1 MNNQAK
7 LAEVLAEWGFNI
19 AKGVLPSIKVPQN
32 STIGGMMTMLGIN
45 PSTYSIYN
53 ELGFLV
59 EPSIRAFI
67 APMVA
72 RYAAQL
78 PDEQIPEIAMM
89 YATAFRK
96 RAAERGFVDV
106 FGVQIGESTFERLQE
121 LIIKKFENDE
131 RVNETIRGT
140 VRNDGSLERPNEDA
154 DLRPSRAMGVPQD
167 RREQPFDGAD
177 VARPSRAG
185 DVE

>member
-121 LIIKKFENDE
+121 LIIKKFEKDE
-131 RVNETIRGT
+131 RVNETIRGI
-140 VRNDGSLERPNEDA
+140 VRNDGNLERPNEDA
-154 DLRPSRAMGVPQD
+154 DLRPSRAMGIPQD

-177 VARPSRAG
+177 VARPFGASN
-185 DVE
+185 VE

>member
-1 MNNQAK
+1 MSNQIK
-7 LAEVLAEWGFNI
+7 LAEALSEWVFNI
-19 AKGVLPSIKVPQN
+19 SKGILPNIKVPQN

-121 LIIKKFENDE
+121 LLEAKFKTEKNENDLQ
-131 RVNETIRGT
+131 R
-140 VRNDGSLERPNEDA
+140 DGEA
-154 DLRPSRAMGVPQD
+154 
-167 RREQPFDGAD
+167 
-177 VARPSRAG
+177 
-185 DVE
+185 

>member
-1 MNNQAK
+1 MSNQIK
-7 LAEVLAEWGFNI
+7 LAEALSEWALNI
-19 AKGVLPSIKVPQN
+19 AKGILPNIKVPQN

-67 APMVA
+67 APMIA
-72 RYAAQL
+72 RYASQL

-89 YATAFRK
+89 YATAMRK
-96 RAAERGFVDV
+96 RAAERGFVDI

-121 LIIKKFENDE
+121 LLEAKFKTEKNENDLQ
-131 RVNETIRGT
+131 R
-140 VRNDGSLERPNEDA
+140 DGE
-154 DLRPSRAMGVPQD
+154 V
-167 RREQPFDGAD
+167 
-177 VARPSRAG
+177 
-185 DVE
+185 